1 MELGYRPDQSTRRP
15 RTAERDAATEALRDA
30 FAAGRLTLEEF
41 RDRVGAV
48 LAAESLR
55 EVEQATDGVL
65 TRPLVGDAQ
74 PVSTVVAV
82 LGSRAR
88 TGPWRLPDRL
98 RVFGVL
104 GDVHLDL
111 GSAAYAEEIV
121 EISAWSLLGE
131 LDLEVPDGV
140 EVELDG
146 FQLFGTRRL
155 RLAPVHPV
163 PGTPRIRV
171 RARAAFSDILVR
183 SPGGE
188 TGLADR
194 FRPRGG
200 AGRRRLIFAAMVF
213 LLVLA
218 YLIWPKG
225 GGDAAPVGAP
235 IVAATPTSAPPP
247 PPVAPPAAPDVVG
260 RRLADARAALADAG
274 FAKVKAVD
282 ASGYKRLVLNPQN
295 WIVTAQSPAAGAPA
309 PPSGTATLKV
319 VKPSDHAAGGGRPVA
334 RGVLPRVVCMDL
346 QAAEERLRQAGFTN
360 VRSTDGSGQGRI
372 QIIDRNWVVIAES
385 PAAGHRRSAGTR
397 VVLTAVKY
405 GEPTGSSGC
414 RD

>member
-1 MELGYRPDQSTRRP
+1 MEIGYRPDQSTRRP
-15 RTAERDAATEALRDA
+15 RAAERDAATEALREA

-65 TRPLVGDAQ
+65 TRPLIGDAR

-155 RLAPVHPV
+155 RLAPVRPV

-171 RARAAFSDILVR
+171 RARAAFSDISVR

-188 TGLADR
+188 ALAADR

-225 GGDAAPVGAP
+225 GGDTGPVAAPV
-235 IVAATPTSAPPP
+235 VAATPTAPPTT
-247 PPVAPPAAPDVVG
+247 PAERLTAPDVVG
-260 RRLADARAALADAG
+260 SRLADAQRALADAG
-274 FAKVKAVD
+274 FAKVDAVD
-282 ASGYKRLVLNPQN
+282 ASGFKRLVLNPQN
-295 WIVTAQSPAAGAPA
+295 WIVKAQSPAAGAPA
-309 PPSGTATLKV
+309 PPTGAITLKV
-319 VKPSDHAAGGGRPVA
+319 VKPSDHAASGGGRVT
-334 RGVLPRVVCMDL
+334 RGVLPDVVCMDL
-346 QAAEERLRQAGFTN
+346 QGAEARLRQAGFTN

-372 QIIDRNWVVIAES
+372 QIIYRNWIVTAES
-385 PAAGHRRSAGTR
+385 PAAGHRRAEGTR
-397 VVLTAVKY
+397 VVLTTVKY

>member
-1 MELGYRPDQSTRRP
+1 MEIGSRPDQSTRRP
-15 RTAERDAATEALRDA
+15 RAAERDAATEALRDA

-48 LAAESLR
+48 LSAESLR
-55 EVEQATDGVL
+55 EVEQATAGVL
-65 TRPLVGDAQ
+65 SRPLIGDTD
-74 PVSTVVAV
+74 PVSTVVAF

-98 RVFGVL
+98 RVFGIL

-111 GSAAYAEEIV
+111 GAAGYAEETV
-121 EISAWSLLGE
+121 EIGVWGLLSE
-131 LDLEVPDGV
+131 IDLRVPDGV

-163 PGTPRIRV
+163 AGTPRIRV
-171 RARAAFSDILVR
+171 RARAAFSDISVR

-188 TGLADR
+188 ADAADR

-213 LLVLA
+213 LLVVA

-225 GGDAAPVGAP
+225 GGDTEPVAAPV
-235 IVAATPTSAPPP
+235 VAATPTSAPPP
-247 PPVAPPAAPDVVG
+247 PPADALTAPDVVG
-260 RRLADARAALADAG
+260 RRLADAQAALADAG
-274 FAKVKAVD
+274 FAKVHAVD
-282 ASGYKRLVLNPQN
+282 ASGLARMVLNPQN
-295 WIVTAQSPAAGAPA
+295 WVVKAQSPAAGDHAPLT
-309 PPSGTATLKV
+309 GMITLKV
-319 VKPSDHAAGGGRPVA
+319 VKPSDHAEGAGGPVA
-334 RGVLPRVVCMDL
+334 RGVVPDVVCMDL
-346 QAAEERLRQAGFTN
+346 QAAEARLREAGFTN
-360 VRSTDGSGQGRI
+360 VRSTDGSGQARI
-372 QIIDRNWVVIAES
+372 QIIYRNWVVTAES
-385 PAAGHRRSAGTR
+385 PAAGHRRSTGTR
-397 VVLTAVKY
+397 VVLTTVKY